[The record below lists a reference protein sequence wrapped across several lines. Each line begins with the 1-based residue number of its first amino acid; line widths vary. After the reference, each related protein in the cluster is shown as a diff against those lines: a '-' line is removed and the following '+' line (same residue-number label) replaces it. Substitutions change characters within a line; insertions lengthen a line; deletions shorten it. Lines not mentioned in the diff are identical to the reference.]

1 MKASEG
7 WAWRSH
13 TRQGVLKTKD
23 LQGSGTQNPW
33 EIQRKCLVRKP
44 SSRRL
49 RPELLSIWTKISIKM
64 MLQSINDQHG
74 WWHYFIIIRRPILLV
89 TLQPKVCIHMHREQI
104 CKLPVYLWFHILW
117 DKISKHLTK
126 SHEHSLI
133 SSFLHVK
140 EHCLPAVNV
149 VLASLHH
156 LAMEKSGSEGIV
168 ERWKN
173 IRQRKRRRERRRRR
187 MSIR

>member
-1 MKASEG
+1 MG
-7 WAWRSH
+7 MTQSH
-13 TRQGVLKTKD
+13 A
-23 LQGSGTQNPW
+23 P
-33 EIQRKCLVRKP
+33 
-44 SSRRL
+44 RRL
-49 RPELLSIWTKISIKM
+49 ENKRPSRFWNTKSLRNPTEMPCTQTQFQKTPTWSELLSIWTKISIKM

-74 WWHYFIIIRRPILLV
+74 WWHYFIIIRCPILLV

-173 IRQRKRRRERRRRR
+173 IRQRKRRRERRRWR